1 MLRATLWLTLL
12 SISTRAQTADE
23 IMAKVAA
30 NQDRSVEARE
40 RYVFNQEVLV
50 RIKRTNGKLS
60 SEQTRVFTV
69 TPTGSGFS
77 RKLTHFSG
85 KKVKGK
91 QEIPYDQAG
100 EHEGVDIDGIIADSM
115 AEDVGSDKE
124 SRDGV
129 SAELFPLTSERA
141 DDYQFRL
148 AGKDQRQDHDVY
160 RVEFKPKKKKHQ
172 DMDDDDDA
180 CWAGEAVID
189 ATEFQPL
196 EVTSHLACKV
206 PLLVKTALG
215 TNIEHLGFK
224 VNYRKFDD
232 QVWFPVDYGGEFKV
246 RVLFFYA
253 RRVSFGLRNSD
264 FKRATADSTIKF
276 ESQ

>member
-1 MLRATLWLTLL
+1 MLLRATLCLAVL
-12 SISTRAQTADE
+12 SISVRAQTADE

-40 RYVFNQEVLV
+40 RYVYNQEVLV

-60 SEQTRVFTV
+60 SEETRLFTV

-77 RKLTHFSG
+77 RKLTQVSG
-85 KKVKGK
+85 KRVKGK
-91 QEIPYDQAG
+91 QEIPYHEPG
-100 EHEGVDIDGIIADSM
+100 SHEGIDVDGVITEAM
-115 AEDVGSDKE
+115 AEDIGSDKE

-148 AGKDQRQDHDVY
+148 AGKDRREERDVY
-160 RVEFKPKKKKHQ
+160 RVEFKPKKKKHE
-172 DMDDDDDA
+172 DMDDDA
-180 CWAGEAVID
+180 CWEGEAVID
-189 ATEFQPL
+189 ANEFQPL

-206 PLLVKTALG
+206 PLLIKTAMG

-264 FKRATADSTIKF
+264 FKRATADSTIEF